1 MIYIT
6 SSLAWRQRIT
16 TIRNLMEL
24 KVLNL
29 LPRSNF
35 FTKAP
40 MFCSGSCLPMST
52 GIYGYCILLG
62 VAFLIFAA
70 VPGVAGASATLNLA
84 WDKSTSADVAGYQ
97 VHYGTSNRNYRHTVD
112 VHKNISCSVSGL
124 EEGETYF
131 FAVTAYDRNRIE
143 SDYSNEVAY
152 AIPYPSTPDTAAD
165 TDNDGILDSDEISIY
180 ETDPTIFDSDKDGL
194 DDGKE
199 LAFWGADWR
208 DDPDKDGLVNL
219 KDHDSDG
226 DGYTDGYE
234 ISNSW
239 DPADPSDHPESSDPP
254 SYITNY
260 NHGME
265 AGIVTANRN
274 WSRVNFKESF
284 LNPIVVAKTTSLNN
298 DNPVL
303 IRISNIDSR
312 GFDIRLQ
319 QWDYQYSSQTPET
332 VSYFVLE
339 KGHYMLEDGTQNRSR
354 AL

>member
-1 MIYIT
+1 MVFLNWDLSHTKLREYKDLKLNHKTRYAINGTLFANRNWTYGTSCKKEVDLIYIT

-152 AIPYPSTPDTAAD
+152 AIPYPSTPDTPAD
-165 TDNDGILDSDEISIY
+165 TDKDGILDSDEISIY

-194 DDGKE
+194 GDGKE

-208 DDPDKDGLVNL
+208 DDTDKDGLVNL
-219 KDHDSDG
+219 KDPDSDG

-234 ISNSW
+234 ISNGW
-239 DPADPSDHPESSDPP
+239 DSADPSDHPESSDPFL
-254 SYITNY
+254 ILLIIIMEWKLELLLLIATGHVLTLK
-260 NHGME
+260 NH
-265 AGIVTANRN
+265 
-274 WSRVNFKESF
+274 F
-284 LNPIVVAKTTSLNN
+284 
-298 DNPVL
+298 L
-303 IRISNIDSR
+303 IRSWLPKD
-312 GFDIRLQ
+312 Q
-319 QWDYQYSSQTPET
+319 PE
-332 VSYFVLE
+332 
-339 KGHYMLEDGTQNRSR
+339 
-354 AL
+354 